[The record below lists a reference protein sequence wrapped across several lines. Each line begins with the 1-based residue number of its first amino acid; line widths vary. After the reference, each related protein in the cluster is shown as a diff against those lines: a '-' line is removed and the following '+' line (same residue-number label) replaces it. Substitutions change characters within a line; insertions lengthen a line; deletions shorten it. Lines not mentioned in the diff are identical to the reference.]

1 MSYYVMNGLPV
12 QKEII
17 MKFDGSFRGPQGAD
31 YQQFSS
37 FLGMNRPK
45 NRAVPAFS
53 ACASENASVKRGKSL
68 AMVYPEKQEF
78 KDIYDPE
85 IALINGTI
93 FEELNLPFNRS
104 KCSKNGGCFR

>member
-1 MSYYVMNGLPV
+1 MNGLSV

-17 MKFDGSFRGPQGAD
+17 MKFDGSFRGPQGTE

-37 FLGMNRPK
+37 FLEMNRRK
-45 NRAVPAFS
+45 NRVAPAFS
-53 ACASENASVKRGKSL
+53 SCTQENEAISRGKSL

-78 KDIYDPE
+78 KKIYDPE

>member
-1 MSYYVMNGLPV
+1 MSYYVMNDRIV

-17 MKFDGSFRGPQGAD
+17 MKFDGSFRGSQRAD
-31 YQQFSS
+31 YEQFSS
-37 FLGMNRPK
+37 FLGINRPRNK
-45 NRAVPAFS
+45 SVPTFAPS
-53 ACASENASVKRGKSL
+53 MENESSVRGKSL
-68 AMVYPEKQEF
+68 AMVYPERQEF
-78 KDIYDPE
+78 KAIYDPE